1 MQKTMRMDALVVF
14 RSILK
19 RQSSRFRDYAE
30 LTILKI
36 CEAHKDP
43 AKDVRTL
50 HTPGSLVRSRPGHG
64 CSLMIMGISNGNLSG

>member
-1 MQKTMRMDALVVF
+1 MGGWALVSQRNRYNTLCFFSQKTMRMDALIVF

-19 RQSSRFRDYAE
+19 RQSARFRDYAE

-43 AKDVRTL
+43 SKDVRPFT
-50 HTPGSLVRSRPGHG
+50 VF
-64 CSLMIMGISNGNLSG
+64 

>member
-1 MQKTMRMDALVVF
+1 MRMDALIVF

-19 RQSSRFRDYAE
+19 RQSARFRDYAE

-43 AKDVRTL
+43 SKDVRPFT
-50 HTPGSLVRSRPGHG
+50 VFR
-64 CSLMIMGISNGNLSG
+64 